1 MIIPENIEKHKRS
14 TGDPVFSIIIPTW
27 NNLPFLQLC
36 IRSILQNSHFKHQ
49 LIVHVN
55 DGSDGTLAW
64 VQSQPEID
72 YTYSP
77 SNIGV
82 CYALNAART
91 LLATEYLVY
100 MNDDMYACPGWDFE
114 LHKEILSLSHHRF
127 FFSSTAIEPSDTG
140 NNAVIV
146 KSYGDDHSH
155 FNEAGLLETY
165 HQLPMQ
171 DWQGSTWPP
180 NIVHRDIWDL
190 VGGYSVEF
198 SPGFYSD
205 PDFSMKLWKAGIR
218 LFKGIS
224 KSRVYHFGSKSTKRS
239 GKNKGYYTFIKK
251 WGMSSGTFTK
261 IYLRRGLAFDGPLKE
276 PVIKSIGSLKNQ
288 IKQLE
293 AAIRGG

>member
-1 MIIPENIEKHKRS
+1 MISSEKIEKHKRS
-14 TGDPVFSIIIPTW
+14 TGSPVFSIIIPSW

-36 IRSILQNSHFKHQ
+36 IRSILKNSHFKHQ
-49 LIVHVN
+49 LIVHIN

-64 VQSQPEID
+64 VKSQPEID
-72 YTYSP
+72 FTYST

-82 CYALNAART
+82 CYALNAARA
-91 LLATEYLVY
+91 LLTTEYLVY
-100 MNDDMYACPGWDFE
+100 MNDDMYACPGWDLE
-114 LHKEILSLSHHRF
+114 LHKEIAAVGHNHF
-127 FFSSTAIEPSDTG
+127 FFSSTAIEPVNTG

-146 KSYGDDHSH
+146 KNYGDDTSR
-155 FNEAGLLETY
+155 FNEAELLDTF
-165 HQLPMQ
+165 HQLPMH

-205 PDFSMKLWKAGIR
+205 PDFSMKLWKAGVR

-251 WGMSSGTFTK
+251 WGMTSGTFTK
-261 IYLRRGLAFDGPLKE
+261 AYLRRGLTFDGPLKE
-276 PVIKSIGSLKNQ
+276 PEIPSTGALKNS
-288 IKQLE
+288 IKQIE
-293 AAIRGG
+293 AALRGG